1 MALLLHSQKCTH
13 SKDIIE
19 YIQANDQLRQ
29 IIKYHDVN
37 KLGIP
42 AQYKGRITHV
52 PTMLTTNGKMLVGAE
67 IKQWL
72 ESMLP
77 HEDITNCEL
86 GGKCGFASSL
96 DGEDDGS
103 MFNLGSYGQ
112 SLQPA
117 MTQELKAKIERTV
130 TEAYQ
135 QSAIK
140 K

>member
-1 MALLLHSQKCTH
+1 MALLLHSLKCTH

-19 YIQANDQLRQ
+19 YIQGNDQLRQ
-29 IIKYHDVN
+29 IVKYHDVN
-37 KLGIP
+37 QLGIP
-42 AQYKGRITHV
+42 AQYKGKITRV
-52 PTMLTTNGKMLVGAE
+52 PTMLTTNGKLLVGAE

-72 ESMLP
+72 ESLLP
-77 HEDITNCEL
+77 HEEITNCLL
-86 GGKCGFASSL
+86 GGGCGFASSL

-103 MFNLGSYGQ
+103 LFSLGSYGQ

-117 MTQELKAKIERTV
+117 MTAELKAKIDRTV

-135 QSAIK
+135 ASAIK